1 MPLYEITAPDG
12 NTYRIEGP
20 EGATKEQ
27 VAAAVLAK
35 NPRAGVAPKPESG
48 FIPAA
53 RAGFQ
58 SLKGEA
64 ALTAGK
70 LGLMGLKEA
79 EAYRAEREKEAK
91 RIFKPTEEG
100 WTEAP
105 FAKLKELAGGA
116 IPYMAAP
123 IAAGLGVAAA
133 PITGT
138 AAAVTAGLAAGAASA
153 AQFTGSN
160 LARQIE
166 EAEARGEDASL
177 ERANLGN
184 AVAAAVPQAALD
196 VVSLRGIPLIRNLF
210 KSVGKDL
217 TEAQAKAIVEQ
228 SFKQKLAD
236 YGRTTLMTAGR
247 EGFTEVGQQYLERLQ
262 AGLEVTDPA
271 ARAEYLES
279 FIGGAVLGG
288 AISPVGRFFERGGE
302 QGRAQRKLGEIADE
316 QRRVEREAQAKAE
329 AEEAE
334 KRKQPEYLTKLQ
346 ADYQAA
352 KEKDSAYK
360 AEIKALEAQKDDP
373 ASLARAKELRAEYK
387 NFQKTELSEIVKD
400 YNRAGGEKFFKQFAE
415 QQRVAG
421 MTPEDY
427 MLEQFDTEA
436 KAANEAEYTRLKARL
451 KQLDRTSDEAKR
463 IKARM
468 VQLKPAAKAAA
479 PEAVDVEAEIMGL
492 EPAAPEDAER
502 DALNRYAQE
511 RLELAQQNINAGMGT
526 GRDIPKYLIQ
536 DPAAAAKLIE
546 TKAQLPGMSRPQSN
560 LILERMQE
568 LLRAQAR
575 LQGRLAFPGET
586 ELLKAQRTEPQQL
599 FLEQWQQDQEALD
612 AERREST
619 FDTNLTNLV
628 NTALKGTPTVEVPE
642 GATVDRRG
650 TVFLQRL
657 DEAIAQRDAAAKAAE
672 QAFAAGNR
680 EVGAAKSRERENAQQ
695 VLNQIE
701 QQGGNASLISK
712 LRKEQDSA
720 LMDAAGLID
729 DLRSGVVL
737 GGAPEGSELQ
747 KINAQLAELPDTPAN
762 RARRD
767 ALQRQ
772 AEQLKTSGAASSTA
786 ETLRVQVDKA
796 RARFID
802 AAIKEAATT
811 QRMFGKALSQDDA
824 LKAALQMQQVF
835 DEWVTRSAAKP
846 RSAEDLIKTYERM
859 PSLTDQQW
867 LNAALEDYKK
877 QTVQAAL
884 AKKLTERE
892 AASGKSLRDM
902 TESERL
908 ALTEKTGAVE
918 LTGEERRKAEIQAA
932 DEFRRAYEKYQPRR
946 PAYERRRNKD
956 GTYSMVLVDK
966 GKARLVDTRPLEERQ
981 FGAQKAA
988 TAVLQEQLR
997 QISSRLSAVPEEGRR
1012 AESLLRPQYAITEAQ
1027 KIAEARGET
1036 AETLGG
1042 ELRRRR
1048 EYISD
1053 LITRALQTRS
1063 DLAPEI
1069 VEGLQRAQAAIE
1081 AGRGGRD
1088 VLTDQEEVK
1097 QALLGFQ
1104 AAGKERA
1111 AAEAAGDKFAPR
1123 MLDIIAG
1130 QERAD
1135 LLALQAKAPAPFT
1148 AGLLDAAETLATRVL
1163 QGRTTAVTGGVE
1175 GARAQKGYDALAFR
1189 RDEINRQYQAQQRLV
1204 ASGVDENGKEL
1215 TPAKKRKAQTLLAT
1229 YETQLENL
1237 NKRLAGPRPTVAPVG
1252 VEQRAATGE
1261 DAKLL
1266 REIDDALGL
1275 SEAEEGA
1282 PARRLTEDERAQLA
1296 QQGFDFGEEKA
1307 PVITKP
1313 MPASERRELEAQGQ
1327 RFDEEEREPAK
1338 APTKQADLFEEKE
1351 LPTTAFARATARNF
1365 ENSPPVKK
1373 ARAAVERGKK
1383 LLADVKEAWDA
1394 KDAQDKAK
1402 RDQKIGETQE
1412 AIEKQREV
1420 YRETFQAALKKAQM
1434 AEITERFQKEITA
1447 VLQSLQSVSKER
1459 AAAVAAGDMDA
1470 VRLIDVIRSAETD
1483 ALLQLQSDLAKA
1495 LEKPSQNVKP
1505 ADTTGMRGFVLSS
1518 ELQAAADEWVTFERD
1533 RLKKLEDKL
1542 KRLQGAER
1550 KDTAK
1555 ELVAQRRAVQEATIS
1570 TGRAMSG
1577 LGLPGIRRQAG
1588 RITPISSAEELARE
1602 QATKARERAAEV
1614 QKLADARKAA
1624 AEERETGLENRIL
1637 EIGNEVAEKEA
1648 AIGRARTDATK
1659 KRLNNEIAELKREA
1673 AMLEEQLG
1681 TPELSRTEKR
1691 KARKA
1696 QKTTFKG
1703 KGVGSEKE
1711 LLGPLTE
1718 KLRDLEIDVKKRLRS
1733 EGLFKSDEQVTVLAM
1748 QQLTPYERRV
1758 LEGRFKKKETSAER
1772 TARLQG
1778 AFEAMA
1784 AEKKGAKR
1792 VADMYEGVEDVLDS
1806 VRIGNEDIR
1815 FSKAKGKPNNPQTA
1829 ATLTEELEKALG
1841 IKGLRADKVKI
1852 YDSLADL
1859 IAAHPEFKGKIPND
1873 AVGFVYGPKRGEP
1886 TAYLIASNIGK
1897 GDGLAILLHEVG
1909 AHIGFR
1915 NFFSESQ
1922 YRGLANAVRSWAK
1935 RLPFTTEGKIGRAAI
1950 ARAEAAKTTAEQ
1962 MDDEI
1967 IAYAVE
1973 EAVKAGINP
1982 SAVGKDGGVVRS
1994 WLKVIVDKF
2003 MQALRVFGVNPE
2015 KLKVGDLVNM
2025 AYGAAHLELRGT
2037 WHGTGKLFK
2046 EFDHTYMGTGE
2057 GAQVYGWGAYRAQRF
2072 GTARHYQQQ
2081 EAEKQFDAWRTDPK
2095 VKAWMDSQRH
2105 KFNGLTMH
2113 DLFELADYKDYL
2125 DSGTTELTAEDAA
2138 GEVLKYGYGAD
2149 GFKKAKEE
2157 IEKAGLGSLN
2167 TRQIGEL
2174 AASMEMADK
2183 DVFADRLGGFSPA
2196 ERLEINLAGA
2206 DKKVAAVAKKA
2217 RVEGVSTALEYNGKG
2232 ANALYTSTDPV
2243 EKQVGGILLGML
2255 GIAPDADKRAVFKQK
2270 LAEEKATVEDRLK
2283 FYKRHMANTPSGKT
2297 AIKEYGDELDALNK
2311 IDLSKIGG
2319 TLPTKPPT
2327 PAPTGVMKRV
2337 LGVRPES
2344 EYYMLDLPLKDQ
2356 NEYVKSALRVALD
2369 DVPFPENVKGSAAL
2383 ARMTQAEM
2391 ALEDAFSG
2399 NAKGTSLINKIE
2411 SIFQSYLNRT
2421 PKDVSMWLF
2430 EHGIAGHKYLDAAAR
2445 GGNIT
2450 DMDARFNY
2458 VDFGDK
2464 AEGPAIVAANLDRI
2478 GRADDILFSRQ
2489 PKYDAKMSTAGSVA
2503 DQLVAPQVGVFAKL
2517 KENLLGLGFRTQFI
2531 DALAPLEKVAGQVSD
2546 AVKAVQMMYYLRMY
2560 GQRMN
2565 FTSLALSDGVPQLVE
2580 KKRRDGTSEWVIE
2593 SVPGV
2598 NVKQIVELLGSK
2610 DVIKAAGSADA
2621 ANRLFTLYMAKL
2633 RADNKGYDALNFGRA
2648 SAEAELKELERELAS
2663 GKLSPDDTARV
2674 KRRQAHLEKTKDT
2687 LPTEADIKKAFAE
2700 IESNPTLKRAFAD
2713 AREVYNQYNQNLLR
2727 FMVQTGAMSQGE
2739 ADRLLK
2745 EKDYIPYYRVRG
2757 GVAQLMIGGETPVRI
2772 GNLKD
2777 SPHLQELVGGEEP
2790 IFNFLDSSVQNTSM
2804 LVDMAMRNIAVKNAM
2819 WEMGK
2824 LGYAKIKKAGKSG
2837 APKGA
2842 VEFKQDGEDY
2852 YAIVDTDHIGIPS
2865 DLLVKGLAGIPTMFP
2880 QAVQM
2885 MGIPARFLRRAVTAT
2900 PVYAA
2905 RQLFRDSLASYIAGG
2920 SDAAP
2925 VLGALKQIGRASD
2938 INRRGVTGGQVFT
2951 GTTEDKARLLQEM
2964 QEGRSG
2970 WAKAFSRMEAMSMEA
2985 DAATRRAQYE
2995 SYIKQGMSEME
3006 ATFMTL
3012 ESMNFT
3018 RRGLSPSVQMITSM
3032 IPFMN
3037 AQIQSLD
3044 VLYRSLRGRMPFNER
3059 LQIREKL
3066 FARGMMLAGMSIM
3079 YALAM
3084 QDDEAYQ
3091 NARPDE
3097 KYNNWF
3103 VPIPGTDDKLR
3114 VPIPFELGY
3123 IFKAL
3128 PEAVINGLY
3137 AERGADEALDAAKRI
3152 LINLIPGGSNYGIP
3166 QAVKPLIEVGLGKS
3180 FFTGRD
3186 LESGVEQKQEPWAR
3200 YRDNTSEAAKLLGSW
3215 FNISP
3220 IKIETLV
3227 SGYTGSLG
3235 MALMQSLNVLAPTPE
3250 TQKAERRLSEIPVVG
3265 TVFQP
3270 KDASGIIDDTF
3281 DQMNKYSEVKDT
3293 YDALVKRGELSR
3305 ADAYLRSNI
3314 DKIGLASVA
3323 DNYRQQIGKITEAER
3338 QIRGSSLSPQQ
3349 QRDLLDDLR
3358 QAKILVATSAREALG
3373 RIEAR

>member
-133 PITGT
+133 PITGA

-352 KEKDSAYK
+352 KEKDNAYK
-360 AEIKALEAQKDDP
+360 TEIKALDAQKDDP
-373 ASLARAKELRAEYK
+373 ASLARAKELRKEYK
-387 NFQKTELSEIVKD
+387 DFQRTELSQIVKD
-400 YNRAGGEKFFKQFAE
+400 YNKAGGEKFFKQFAE

-479 PEAVDVEAEIMGL
+479 PEAADIEAEILGL

-502 DALNRYAQE
+502 AELEAYAKE

-560 LILERMQE
+560 LIIERMQE

-650 TVFLQRL
+650 AVFLGRL

-1027 KIAEARGET
+1027 KTAEARGET

-1148 AGLLDAAETLATRVL
+1148 AGLLDAAETLATRAL
-1163 QGRTTAVTGGVE
+1163 QGRTATVTGGVE

-1237 NKRLAGPRPTVAPVG
+1237 NKRLAGPRPTVEPVG

-1296 QQGFDFGEEKA
+1296 QQGFAFGEEKA

-1394 KDAQDKAK
+1394 KDAQDKVK

-1447 VLQSLQSVSKER
+1447 VLQSLQAVSKER

-1533 RLKKLEDKL
+1533 RLTKLEDKL

-1550 KDTAK
+1550 KDAAK
-1555 ELVAQRRAVQEATIS
+1555 ELVAQRKAVQEATIS

-1602 QATKARERAAEV
+1602 QATKARERADEV

-1659 KRLNNEIAELKREA
+1659 ERLNNEIAELKREA

-1748 QQLTPYERRV
+1748 QQLTPYERKV
-1758 LEGRFKKKETSAER
+1758 LESRFKKKETSTER

-1815 FSKAKGKPNNPQTA
+1815 FSRGATPNPSTAEGVRTELGKVFPN
-1829 ATLTEELEKALG
+1829 LG
-1841 IKGLRADKVKI
+1841 RIQV
-1852 YDSLADL
+1852 YDSVDAL
-1859 IAAHPEFKGKIPND
+1859 IAANPEYEGRIPSD
-1873 AVGFVYGPKRGEP
+1873 ARGFVDPSGNK
-1886 TAYLIASNIGK
+1886 AFLIAENIDK
-1897 GDGLAILLHEVG
+1897 GRALGVLLHEVG
-1909 AHIGFR
+1909 AHIGLR
-1915 NFFSESQ
+1915 NMLGEAQYNALVKAVES
-1922 YRGLANAVRSWAK
+1922 WEK
-1935 RLPFTTEGKIGRAAI
+1935 RNDGSIESRVAQAARRRVES
-1950 ARAEAAKTTAEQ
+1950 ADTPASQ
-1962 MDDEI
+1962 VNDELL
-1967 IAYAVE
+1967 AYAIE
-1973 EAVKAGINP
+1973 EAVDAGVKPFETKGVIGQWLSRIASLFQKALQKFGLAPKEMTAAELVDMAFGAAELEMRGAGAKAAGRDKEKLLFTYVGEKSGVAKEALQKAKDMLIKGAPIEKVWSETGWFQGPDKKWRYELDDSKADFSGLDKVFNAGIQAGQKEVNTTL
-1982 SAVGKDGGVVRS
+1982 GGVM
-1994 WLKVIVDKF
+1994 DH
-2003 MQALRVFGVNPE
+2003 P
-2015 KLKVGDLVNM
+2015 DLYA
-2025 AYGAAHLELRGT
+2025 AYPDIKNFQVTLY
-2037 WHGTGKLFK
+2037 
-2046 EFDHTYMGTGE
+2046 DDP
-2057 GAQVYGWGAYRAQRF
+2057 QDSVYGSVNDKRMRVNLGKPDIEGTLVHEVQHMIQDREGFGKGGSSTGQYMRGYTTKMLESVRASY
-2072 GTARHYQQQ
+2072 AR
-2081 EAEKQFDAWRTDPK
+2081 QFD
-2095 VKAWMDSQRH
+2095 
-2105 KFNGLTMH
+2105 
-2113 DLFELADYKDYL
+2113 E
-2125 DSGTTELTAEDAA
+2125 AA
-2138 GEVLKYGYGAD
+2138 GNSERRYYGD
-2149 GFKKAKEE
+2149 
-2157 IEKAGLGSLN
+2157 
-2167 TRQIGEL
+2167 RV
-2174 AASMEMADK
+2174 AAMD
-2183 DVFADRLGGFSPA
+2183 
-2196 ERLEINLAGA
+2196 
-2206 DKKVAAVAKKA
+2206 AAVAAAKKVRGEVAQKLIDA
-2217 RVEGVSTALEYNGKG
+2217 RAKYSDLARQYEELTKTKEAEREAADKEQIALDAEIKRLSDEIRQLSSANVLDPQIDTLRKQQNDLRYKWLEAFKKSLDFSFPEVKSLATARTK
-2232 ANALYTSTDPV
+2232 ALIAARNVRHNYKQAV
-2243 EKQVGGILLGML
+2243 EKAANEAIEKVLGKDALFSKFAKLTISDYAYQNLLGEVEARDVGERRTL
-2255 GIAPDADKRAVFKQK
+2255 TEEARRETRPYSSQPQR
-2270 LAEEKATVEDRLK
+2270 AEE
-2283 FYKRHMANTPSGKT
+2283 
-2297 AIKEYGDELDALNK
+2297 
-2311 IDLSKIGG
+2311 
-2319 TLPTKPPT
+2319 
-2327 PAPTGVMKRV
+2327 
-2337 LGVRPES
+2337 
-2344 EYYMLDLPLKDQ
+2344 
-2356 NEYVKSALRVALD
+2356 
-2369 DVPFPENVKGSAAL
+2369 
-2383 ARMTQAEM
+2383 
-2391 ALEDAFSG
+2391 
-2399 NAKGTSLINKIE
+2399 
-2411 SIFQSYLNRT
+2411 
-2421 PKDVSMWLF
+2421 
-2430 EHGIAGHKYLDAAAR
+2430 
-2445 GGNIT
+2445 
-2450 DMDARFNY
+2450 
-2458 VDFGDK
+2458 
-2464 AEGPAIVAANLDRI
+2464 
-2478 GRADDILFSRQ
+2478 ILFSRA
-2489 PKYDAKMSTAGSVA
+2489 PKYNAAMEGAGLTADKMISQSPSTYAKFKQSM
-2503 DQLVAPQVGVFAKL
+2503 
-2517 KENLLGLGFRTQFI
+2517 LGLGFRTRFL
-2531 DALAPLEKVAGQVSD
+2531 DALAPLEKVSGMVGD
-2546 AVKAVQMMYYLRMY
+2546 AVKGMQMMYYLRMY
-2560 GQRMN
+2560 GMRMN
-2565 FTSLALSDGVPQLVE
+2565 FTSLSLSEGVPQLVE
-2580 KKRRDGTSEWVIE
+2580 KKRKDGTSEWVIE
-2593 SVPGV
+2593 SVPGM
-2598 NVKQIVELLGSK
+2598 NIKQIVQRLSKK
-2610 DVIKAAGSADA
+2610 DVVQAAGSADA
-2621 ANRLFTLYMAKL
+2621 ANRLFTLYLAKL
-2633 RADNKGYDALNFGRA
+2633 RADNKGYDKLNFGRA
-2648 SAEAELKELERELAS
+2648 AAEAELKEIEAELAS
-2663 GKLSPDDTARV
+2663 GKLSADDKARV
-2674 KRRQAHLEKTKDT
+2674 KQREAHLQKTIDS
-2687 LPTEADIKKAFAE
+2687 LPTEADIKSAFAK
-2700 IESNPTLKRAFAD
+2700 IEADPTLKEAFAD
-2713 AREVYNQYNQNLLR
+2713 AREMYNEYNQNLLR
-2727 FMVQTGAMSQGE
+2727 FMVQTSAMSKEE

-2745 EKDYIPYYRVRG
+2745 EKDYIPYYRVRN
-2757 GVAQLMIGGETPVRI
+2757 GVAELMIGGLTPVQI

-2804 LVDMAMRNIAVKNAM
+2804 LIDMAMRNIAVKNAM
-2819 WEMGK
+2819 WEMASVG
-2824 LGYAKIKKAGKSG
+2824 LAKIRKAGKRG
-2837 APKGA
+2837 APQGA
-2842 VEFKQDGEDY
+2842 VEFKIDGEDWF
-2852 YAIVDTDHIGIPS
+2852 AIVDTDHIGIPS
-2865 DLLVKGLAGIPTMFP
+2865 ELLTKGLAGIPTMFP
-2880 QAVQM
+2880 QAIEL
-2885 MGIPARFLRRAVTAT
+2885 MGIPARFLRRAITAS
-2900 PVYAA
+2900 PVYAG
-2905 RQLFRDSLASYIAGG
+2905 RQLFRDSLSSYMASG
-2920 SDAAP
+2920 SNAPP
-2925 VLGALKQIGRASD
+2925 VLGALQQIGRASSVD
-2938 INRRGVTGGQVFT
+2938 RRGITGGQVFT
-2951 GTTEDKARLLQEM
+2951 GTSEDMARLLREM
-2964 QEGRSG
+2964 QEGRPG
-2970 WAKAFSRMEAMSMEA
+2970 WAKAFSKLEALSMGA
-2985 DAATRRAQYE
+2985 DAVTRRAQYE
-2995 SYIKQGMSEME
+2995 SYINQGLSEME
-3006 ATFMTL
+3006 ATFMAL
-3012 ESMNFT
+3012 ESMNFA
-3018 RRGLSPSVQMITSM
+3018 RRGIDPSVQLLTTL

-3044 VLYRSLRGRMPFNER
+3044 VLYRSLRGQMPMNER
-3059 LQIREKL
+3059 LQIKEKL
-3066 FARGMMLAGMSIM
+3066 IARGTMLAGMSMM
-3079 YALAM
+3079 YAMAM
-3084 QDDEAYQ
+3084 QDDETYK

-3103 VPIPGTDDKLR
+3103 VPIPGFDEKLR

-3128 PEAVINGLY
+3128 PEALINGIY
-3137 AERGADEALDAAKRI
+3137 AERGADEAVDALKGIIR
-3152 LINLIPGGSNYGIP
+3152 NMIPGGSNYGVP
-3166 QAVKPLIEVGLGKS
+3166 AAFKPLIEVGLGKS

-3186 LESGVEQKQEPWAR
+3186 LESAAEQMQEPWAR
-3200 YRDNTSEAAKLLGSW
+3200 YRENTSETAKLLGRL

-3235 MALMQSLNVLAPTPE
+3235 MALMQVPNVVLPTPE
-3250 TQKAERRLSEIPVVG
+3250 TDLPEKRMSQMPLVG
-3265 TVFQP
+3265 TLFQP
-3270 KDASGIIDDTF
+3270 KDAAGIIDDTF
-3281 DQMNKYSEVKDT
+3281 ERLKDYTAAKET
-3293 YDALVKRGELSR
+3293 YEGLVEKGELAR
-3305 ADAYLRSNI
+3305 ADAYLRDNLE
-3314 DKIGLASVA
+3314 KIQLASLSGTF
-3323 DNYRQQIGKITEAER
+3323 RQQIGEITKAER
-3338 QIRGSSLSPQQ
+3338 QVRGSTLTSQEK
-3349 QRDLLDDLR
+3349 RDLLDDLR
-3358 QAKILVATSAREALG
+3358 QAKILVASSVRDTLG

>member
-1 MPLYEITAPDG
+1 V
-12 NTYRIEGP
+12 REGETPQQAFARARREYP
-20 EGATKEQ
+20 EAFVRRE
-27 VAAAVLAK
+27 
-35 NPRAGVAPKPESG
+35 PEREPESG
-48 FIPAA
+48 FGAA
-53 RAGFQ
+53 FKASAQ
-58 SLKGEA
+58 SIRGEA
-64 ALTAGK
+64 ALLGGK
-70 LGLMGLKEA
+70 LGFINEKDAQRYQA
-79 EAYRAEREKEAK
+79 EQEDIARG
-91 RIFKPTEEG
+91 IFRPTEKG

-105 FAKLKELAGGA
+105 LTKFGELLGGSLPYMLAPVAAGAAA
-116 IPYMAAP
+116 IP
-123 IAAGLGVAAA
+123 LGAAA
-133 PITGT
+133 PIVGT
-138 AAAVTAGLAAGAASA
+138 AGAGLASL
-153 AQFTGSN
+153 AQFTGTN
-160 LARQIE
+160 LARQL
-166 EAEARGEDASL
+166 EAQKERGEEVSL
-177 ERANLGN
+177 ERASG
-184 AVAAAVPQAALD
+184 AAAAAAAVPQAALD
-196 VVSLRGIPLIRNLF
+196 IVSLKALPLVRNLF
-210 KSVGKDL
+210 RSVGKDITEAEAKRIAEQGFKQTFADYAKTGARTAGIEGL
-217 TEAQAKAIVEQ
+217 TEA
-228 SFKQKLAD
+228 
-236 YGRTTLMTAGR
+236 
-247 EGFTEVGQQYLERLQ
+247 GQQYFERLQ
-262 AGLEVTDPA
+262 AGLSISDPG
-271 ARAEYLES
+271 AREEYIDS
-279 FIGGAVLGG
+279 FIGGAVLGAG
-288 AISPVGRFFERGGE
+288 LSPVGRFVERGGE
-302 QGRAQRKLGEIADE
+302 QGLARRKLDE
-316 QRRVEREAQAKAE
+316 VAQDQRRAALEEKAKLE

-352 KEKDSAYK
+352 KEKDNAYK
-360 AEIKALEAQKDDP
+360 AEIKALDAQKDDP
-373 ASLARAKELRAEYK
+373 ASLARAKELRKEYK
-387 NFQKTELSEIVKD
+387 DFQRTELSQIVKD

-427 MLEQFDTEA
+427 MLEQFDAEA

-479 PEAVDVEAEIMGL
+479 PEAADIEAEILGL

-502 DALNRYAQE
+502 AELEAYAKE

-680 EVGAAKSRERENAQQ
+680 EVGAAKSKERENAQQ

-729 DLRSGVVL
+729 DLRSGLTL
-737 GGAPEGSELQ
+737 GD
-747 KINAQLAELPDTPAN
+747 K
-762 RARRD
+762 
-767 ALQRQ
+767 
-772 AEQLKTSGAASSTA
+772 EQQGAASSTA

-802 AAIKEAATT
+802 AAIKEAAAT

-1027 KIAEARGET
+1027 KTAEARGET

-1048 EYISD
+1048 EYVGN
-1053 LITRALQTRS
+1053 LITRALQTRP

-1088 VLTDQEEVK
+1088 VLTAVGPEGK
-1097 QALLGFQ
+1097 
-1104 AAGKERA
+1104 AG
-1111 AAEAAGDKFAPR
+1111 
-1123 MLDIIAG
+1123 
-1130 QERAD
+1130 
-1135 LLALQAKAPAPFT
+1135 PAPFT

-1296 QQGFDFGEEKA
+1296 QQGFDFGEEQA

-1351 LPTTAFARATARNF
+1351 LPATAFARATARNF

-1402 RDQKIGETQE
+1402 RNQKIGETQE

-1447 VLQSLQSVSKER
+1447 VLQSLQAVSKER

-1470 VRLIDVIRSAETD
+1470 VRLIDVIRTEETN
-1483 ALLQLQSDLAKA
+1483 ALLKLQADLATA
-1495 LEKPSQNVKP
+1495 LEKPSQNIEP
-1505 ADTTGMRGFVLSS
+1505 AETTGMRGFVLSS

-1533 RLKKLEDKL
+1533 RLTKLEDKL

-1550 KDTAK
+1550 KDAAK
-1555 ELVAQRRAVQEATIS
+1555 ELVAQRKAVQEATIS

-1588 RITPISSAEELARE
+1588 RVTPISSAEELARE
-1602 QATKARERAAEV
+1602 QAAEARERADEV

-1624 AEERETGLENRIL
+1624 AEERETELEDRIL

-1659 KRLNNEIAELKREA
+1659 ERLNSEIAELKREA

-1758 LEGRFKKKETSAER
+1758 LESRFKKQETSTQR
-1772 TARLQG
+1772 TKRLQG

-1784 AEKKGAKR
+1784 AEKKGAER
-1792 VADMYEGVEDVLDS
+1792 IADMYEGVEDVLDS

-1829 ATLTEELEKALG
+1829 ATLGEELEKALG

-1852 YDSLADL
+1852 YNNLAEL
-1859 IAAHPEFKGKIPND
+1859 IAAHPEFKDKIPDD

-1886 TAYLIASNIGK
+1886 TAYLIANNIGK

-1915 NFFSESQ
+1915 NLFSESQ
-1922 YRGLANAVRSWAK
+1922 YRGLANAVKSW
-1935 RLPFTTEGKIGRAAI
+1935 TTRPEYTIEGRIGRAAI
-1950 ARAEAAKTTAEQ
+1950 ARAKAAKTSAAQ

-1973 EAVKAGINP
+1973 EAVKAGIRP
-1982 SAVGKDGGVVRS
+1982 DAEAKEGGVVRA
-1994 WLKVIVDKF
+1994 WLKAIADKF
-2003 MQALRVFGVNPE
+2003 MQALRVFGVNPGN
-2015 KLKVGDLVNM
+2015 LKVGDLVNM

-2037 WHGTGKLFK
+2037 WHGTGKVFK
-2046 EFDHTYMGTGE
+2046 EFDHSFMGTGE
-2057 GAQVYGWGAYRAQRF
+2057 GAQVFGFGTYRAQRYS
-2072 GTARHYQQQ
+2072 TAQHYQQQ
-2081 EAEKQFDAWRTDPK
+2081 EAEKQLDDWRNSPK
-2095 VKAWMDSQRH
+2095 IKAWWESQRH
-2105 KFNGLTMH
+2105 KVNGLTAS
-2113 DLFELADYKDYL
+2113 DLFHLMEYKPYIDDGATEL
-2125 DSGTTELTAEDAA
+2125 DSFDAA
-2138 GEVLKYGYGAD
+2138 GTLFEYGYDAA
-2149 GFKKAKEE
+2149 GFKKAKDA
-2157 IEKAGLGSLN
+2157 IDKAGLSAL
-2167 TRQIGEL
+2167 TGEEISDL
-2174 AASMEMADK
+2174 AAYMDLADADVLAKLSLYNTPTARIKGAISKPALRDKVADFIFDGVTTKLTYDGKTDTELYGSK
-2183 DVFADRLGGFSPA
+2183 DPYEKAVGRVLLDIYGAKPGADLRALFVERLKKSKEEAKTEIADAKKYGAMGGNKKNRDFWKKQIEEYTAELEALNQIDVNRLGG
-2196 ERLEINLAGA
+2196 
-2206 DKKVAAVAKKA
+2206 
-2217 RVEGVSTALEYNGKG
+2217 
-2232 ANALYTSTDPV
+2232 ANVTEPPV
-2243 EKQVGGILLGML
+2243 PRPK
-2255 GIAPDADKRAVFKQK
+2255 
-2270 LAEEKATVEDRLK
+2270 
-2283 FYKRHMANTPSGKT
+2283 
-2297 AIKEYGDELDALNK
+2297 
-2311 IDLSKIGG
+2311 
-2319 TLPTKPPT
+2319 
-2327 PAPTGVMKRV
+2327 GVMKRV

-2356 NEYVKSALRVALD
+2356 NEYVKNAVANALG
-2369 DVPFPENVKGSAAL
+2369 DVPTPKRTARIDADDARLLTEAAKAGL
-2383 ARMTQAEM
+2383 PKRPNYLFTAKLQAVFDSGKTKQDFISE
-2391 ALEDAFSG
+2391 LESVFRNNG
-2399 NAKGTSLINKIE
+2399 L
-2411 SIFQSYLNRT
+2411 T
-2421 PKDVSMWLF
+2421 PKDASMWLF
-2430 EHGIAGHKYLDAAAR
+2430 KHGIAGHKYLDRAAR
-2445 GGNIT
+2445 SGKVT
-2450 DMDARFNY
+2450 DTDARFNY

-2464 AEGPAIVAANLDRI
+2464 AEGPTIVAANIDRV
-2478 GRADDILFSRQ
+2478 GQADEILFSRA
-2489 PKYDAKMSTAGSVA
+2489 PKYNAAMEGAGLTADKMISQSPSTYAKFKQSM
-2503 DQLVAPQVGVFAKL
+2503 
-2517 KENLLGLGFRTQFI
+2517 LGLGFRTRFL
-2531 DALAPLEKVAGQVSD
+2531 DALAPLEKVAGMMGD
-2546 AVKAVQMMYYLRMY
+2546 AVKGMQMMYYLRMY
-2560 GQRMN
+2560 GMRMN
-2565 FTSLALSDGVPQLVE
+2565 FTSLSLSEGVPQLVE
-2580 KKRRDGTSEWVIE
+2580 KKRRDGGTEWIIE
-2593 SVPGV
+2593 SVPGM
-2598 NVKQIVELLGSK
+2598 NIKQIVERLSKK
-2610 DVIKAAGSADA
+2610 DVIQAAGSADA
-2621 ANRLFTLYMAKL
+2621 ANRLFTLYLAKL
-2633 RADNKGYDALNFGRA
+2633 RADNKGYDKLNFGRA
-2648 SAEAELKELERELAS
+2648 AAEAELKEIEAELAS
-2663 GKLSPDDTARV
+2663 GKLSADDKARV
-2674 KRRQAHLEKTKDT
+2674 KQREAHLRKTIDS
-2687 LPTEADIKKAFAE
+2687 LPTEADIKSAFAE
-2700 IESNPTLKRAFAD
+2700 IEANPTLKEAFAD
-2713 AREVYNQYNQNLLR
+2713 AREMYNEYNQNLLR
-2727 FMVQTGAMSQGE
+2727 FMVQTSAMSKEE

-2745 EKDYIPYYRVRG
+2745 EKDYIPYYRVRN
-2757 GVAQLMIGGETPVRI
+2757 GVAELMIGGLTPVQI

-2804 LVDMAMRNIAVKNAM
+2804 LIDMAMRNIAVKNAM
-2819 WEMGK
+2819 WEMASVG
-2824 LGYAKIKKAGKSG
+2824 LAKIRKAGKRG
-2837 APKGA
+2837 APQGA
-2842 VEFKQDGEDY
+2842 VEFKIDGEDWF
-2852 YAIVDTDHIGIPS
+2852 AIVDTDHIGIPS
-2865 DLLVKGLAGIPTMFP
+2865 ELLTKGLAGIPTMFP
-2880 QAVQM
+2880 QAIEL
-2885 MGIPARFLRRAVTAT
+2885 MGIPARFLRRAITAS
-2900 PVYAA
+2900 PVYAG
-2905 RQLFRDSLASYIAGG
+2905 RQLFRDSLSSYMASG
-2920 SDAAP
+2920 SNAPP
-2925 VLGALKQIGRASD
+2925 VLGALQQIGRASSVD
-2938 INRRGVTGGQVFT
+2938 RRGITGGQVFT
-2951 GTTEDKARLLQEM
+2951 GTSEDKARLLREM
-2964 QEGRSG
+2964 QEGRPG
-2970 WAKAFSRMEAMSMEA
+2970 WAKAFSKLEAMSMEA

-2995 SYIKQGMSEME
+2995 SYINQGLSEME
-3006 ATFMTL
+3006 ATFMAL
-3012 ESMNFT
+3012 ESMNFA
-3018 RRGLSPSVQMITSM
+3018 RRGIDPSVQLLTTL

-3044 VLYRSLRGRMPFNER
+3044 VLYRSLRGQMPMNER
-3059 LQIREKL
+3059 LQIKEKL
-3066 FARGMMLAGMSIM
+3066 IARGTMLAGMSMM
-3079 YALAM
+3079 YAMAM
-3084 QDDEAYQ
+3084 QDDETYK

-3103 VPIPGTDDKLR
+3103 VPIPGFDEKLR

-3128 PEAVINGLY
+3128 PEALINGIY
-3137 AERGADEALDAAKRI
+3137 AERGADEAVDALKGIIR
-3152 LINLIPGGSNYGIP
+3152 NMIPGGGNYGVP
-3166 QAVKPLIEVGLGKS
+3166 AAFKPLIEVGLGKS

-3186 LESGVEQKQEPWAR
+3186 LESAAEQMQEPWAR
-3200 YRDNTSEAAKLLGSW
+3200 YRENTSETAKLLGRL

-3235 MALMQSLNVLAPTPE
+3235 MALMQVPNVVLPTPE
-3250 TQKAERRLSEIPVVG
+3250 TDLPEKRMSQMPLVG
-3265 TVFQP
+3265 TLFQP
-3270 KDASGIIDDTF
+3270 KDAAGIIDDTF
-3281 DQMNKYSEVKDT
+3281 ERLKDYTAAKET
-3293 YDALVKRGELSR
+3293 YEGLVEKGELAR
-3305 ADAYLRSNI
+3305 ADAYLRDNLE
-3314 DKIGLASVA
+3314 KIQLASLSGTF
-3323 DNYRQQIGKITEAER
+3323 RQQIGEITKAER
-3338 QIRGSSLSPQQ
+3338 QVRGSTLTSQEK
-3349 QRDLLDDLR
+3349 RDLLDDLR
-3358 QAKILVATSAREALG
+3358 QAKILVASSVRDTLG

>member
-1 MPLYEITAPDG
+1 VDLSDVRARFPQYDNLTDKQLADALHAKFYSDIPKADFYE
-12 NTYRIEGP
+12 RIGL
-20 EGATKEQ
+20 TK
-27 VAAAVLAK
+27 
-35 NPRAGVAPKPESG
+35 PKSG
-48 FIPAA
+48 FGAA
-53 RAGFQ
+53 FKASAQ
-58 SLKGEA
+58 SIKGEA
-64 ALTAGK
+64 ALLGGK
-70 LGLMGLKEA
+70 LGFMSEKDAQRYQA
-79 EAYRAEREKEAK
+79 EQEDIARG
-91 RIFKPTEEG
+91 IFRPTEKG

-105 FAKLKELAGGA
+105 LTKFGELLGGSLPYMLAPVAAGAAA
-116 IPYMAAP
+116 IP
-123 IAAGLGVAAA
+123 LGAAA
-133 PITGT
+133 PIVGT
-138 AAAVTAGLAAGAASA
+138 AGAGLASL
-153 AQFTGSN
+153 AQFTGTN
-160 LARQIE
+160 LARQL
-166 EAEARGEDASL
+166 EAQKERGEEVSL
-177 ERANLGN
+177 ERASG
-184 AVAAAVPQAALD
+184 AAAAAAAVPQAALD
-196 VVSLRGIPLIRNLF
+196 IVSLKALPLVRNLF
-210 KSVGKDL
+210 RSVGKDITEAEAKRIAEQGFKQTFADYAKTGARTAGIEGL
-217 TEAQAKAIVEQ
+217 TEA
-228 SFKQKLAD
+228 
-236 YGRTTLMTAGR
+236 
-247 EGFTEVGQQYLERLQ
+247 GQQYFERLQ
-262 AGLEVTDPA
+262 AGLSISDPG
-271 ARAEYLES
+271 AREEYIDS
-279 FIGGAVLGG
+279 FIGGAVLGAG
-288 AISPVGRFFERGGE
+288 LSPVGRFVERGGE
-302 QGRAQRKLGEIADE
+302 QGLARRKLDE
-316 QRRVEREAQAKAE
+316 VAQDQRRAALEEKAKLD

-346 ADYQAA
+346 ADYEAA
-352 KEKDSAYK
+352 KAKDNAYK
-360 AEIKALEAQKDDP
+360 AEIKALDAQKDDP

-387 NFQKTELSEIVKD
+387 DFQKTELSQIVKD
-400 YNRAGGEKFFKQFAE
+400 YNKAGGEKFFKQFAE
-415 QQRVAG
+415 QQRVAAL
-421 MTPEDY
+421 TPEDY
-427 MLEQFDTEA
+427 MLEQFDAEA

-511 RLELAQQNINAGMGT
+511 RLELAQQNINAGMAT
-526 GRDIPKYLIQ
+526 GRDVPAYLIQ
-536 DPAAAAKLIE
+536 DPAAAVKLIQ

-568 LLRAQAR
+568 LLRER
-575 LQGRLAFPGET
+575 GREDFEGDT
-586 ELLKAQRTEPQQL
+586 TLLEAQRTEPQKL
-599 FLEQWQQDQEALD
+599 FLQQWQQDQEALD
-612 AERREST
+612 AERKEST
-619 FDTNLTNLV
+619 FDTNLTRLV
-628 NTALKGTPTVEVPE
+628 NTALQGAPTVEVPE

-729 DLRSGVVL
+729 DLRSGLIL
-737 GGAPEGSELQ
+737 GD
-747 KINAQLAELPDTPAN
+747 K
-762 RARRD
+762 
-767 ALQRQ
+767 
-772 AEQLKTSGAASSTA
+772 EQQGAASSTA
-786 ETLRVQVDKA
+786 QTLRVQVDKA

-802 AAIKEAATT
+802 AAIKEAAAT

-1012 AESLLRPQYAITEAQ
+1012 AESLLRPQYAVTEAQ
-1027 KIAEARGET
+1027 KTAEARGET

-1296 QQGFDFGEEKA
+1296 QQGFAFGEEKA

-1447 VLQSLQSVSKER
+1447 VLQSLQAVSKER

-1470 VRLIDVIRSAETD
+1470 VRLIDVIRNAETD

-1533 RLKKLEDKL
+1533 RLTKLEDKL

-1550 KDTAK
+1550 KDAAK
-1555 ELVAQRRAVQEATIS
+1555 ELVAQRKAVQEATIS

-1859 IAAHPEFKGKIPND
+1859 IAAHPEFKGKIPDD

-1886 TAYLIASNIGK
+1886 TAYLIANNIGK

-1915 NFFSESQ
+1915 NLFSESQ
-1922 YRGLANAVRSWAK
+1922 YRGLANAVKSWAK
-1935 RLPFTTEGKIGRAAI
+1935 RLPFTTEGKIGRAAL
-1950 ARAEAAKTTAEQ
+1950 ARAKAAKTSAAQ

-1973 EAVKAGINP
+1973 EAVKAGIRP
-1982 SAVGKDGGVVRS
+1982 DAVTKEGGVVRA
-1994 WLKVIVDKF
+1994 WLKVIADKF
-2003 MQALRVFGVNPE
+2003 MQALRVFGVNPGN
-2015 KLKVGDLVNM
+2015 LKVGDLVNM

-2037 WHGTGKLFK
+2037 WHGTGKVFK

-2057 GAQVYGWGAYRAQRF
+2057 GAQVFGFGTYRAQRYS
-2072 GTARHYQQQ
+2072 TAQHYQQQ
-2081 EAEKQFDAWRTDPK
+2081 EAEKQLDDWRNSPK
-2095 VKAWMDSQRH
+2095 IKAWWESQRH
-2105 KFNGLTMH
+2105 KINGLTAS
-2113 DLFELADYKDYL
+2113 DLFHLMEYKPYIDDGATEL
-2125 DSGTTELTAEDAA
+2125 DSFDAA
-2138 GEVLKYGYGAD
+2138 GILFEYGYDAA
-2149 GFKKAKEE
+2149 GFKKAKDT
-2157 IEKAGLGSLN
+2157 IDKAGLSKLTGEEISELGAAMDLADADVLAKLSLYNTPTARIKGAISKPALRDKVADFIFDGVTTKLTYDGKTDTELYGSKDPYEKAVGRVLLDIYGAKPGADLRALFVERLKKSKEEAKTEIADAKKYGAMGGNKKNRDFWKKQIEEYTAELEALN
-2167 TRQIGEL
+2167 QI
-2174 AASMEMADK
+2174 
-2183 DVFADRLGGFSPA
+2183 DVNRLGG
-2196 ERLEINLAGA
+2196 
-2206 DKKVAAVAKKA
+2206 
-2217 RVEGVSTALEYNGKG
+2217 
-2232 ANALYTSTDPV
+2232 ANVTEPPV
-2243 EKQVGGILLGML
+2243 PRPK
-2255 GIAPDADKRAVFKQK
+2255 
-2270 LAEEKATVEDRLK
+2270 
-2283 FYKRHMANTPSGKT
+2283 
-2297 AIKEYGDELDALNK
+2297 
-2311 IDLSKIGG
+2311 
-2319 TLPTKPPT
+2319 
-2327 PAPTGVMKRV
+2327 GVMKRV

-2356 NEYVKSALRVALD
+2356 NEYVKNAVANALG
-2369 DVPFPENVKGSAAL
+2369 DVPTPKRTARIDADDARLLTEAAKAGL
-2383 ARMTQAEM
+2383 PKRPNYLFTAKLQAVFDSGKTKQDFISE
-2391 ALEDAFSG
+2391 LESVFRNNG
-2399 NAKGTSLINKIE
+2399 L
-2411 SIFQSYLNRT
+2411 T
-2421 PKDVSMWLF
+2421 PKDASMWLF
-2430 EHGIAGHKYLDAAAR
+2430 KHGIAGHKYLDRAAR
-2445 GGNIT
+2445 SGKVT
-2450 DMDARFNY
+2450 DTDARFNY

-2464 AEGPAIVAANLDRI
+2464 AEGPTIVAANIDRV
-2478 GRADDILFSRQ
+2478 GQADEILFSRA
-2489 PKYDAKMSTAGSVA
+2489 PKYNAAMEGAGLTADKMISQSPSTYAKFKQSM
-2503 DQLVAPQVGVFAKL
+2503 
-2517 KENLLGLGFRTQFI
+2517 LGLGFRTRFL
-2531 DALAPLEKVAGQVSD
+2531 DALAPLEKVSGMVGD
-2546 AVKAVQMMYYLRMY
+2546 AVKGMQMMYYLRMY
-2560 GQRMN
+2560 GMRMN
-2565 FTSLALSDGVPQLVE
+2565 FTSLSLSEGVPQLVE
-2580 KKRRDGTSEWVIE
+2580 KKRRDGGTEWVIE
-2593 SVPGV
+2593 SVPGM
-2598 NVKQIVELLGSK
+2598 NIKQIVQRLSKK
-2610 DVIKAAGSADA
+2610 DVVQAAGSADA
-2621 ANRLFTLYMAKL
+2621 ANRLFTLYLAKL
-2633 RADNKGYDALNFGRA
+2633 RADNKGYDKLNFGRA
-2648 SAEAELKELERELAS
+2648 AAEAELKEIEAELAS
-2663 GKLSPDDTARV
+2663 GKLSADDKARV
-2674 KRRQAHLEKTKDT
+2674 KQREAHLQKTIDS
-2687 LPTEADIKKAFAE
+2687 LPTEADIKSAFAE
-2700 IESNPTLKRAFAD
+2700 IEANPTLKEAFAD
-2713 AREVYNQYNQNLLR
+2713 AREMYNEYNQDLLR
-2727 FMVQTGAMSQGE
+2727 FMVQTSAMSKEE

-2745 EKDYIPYYRVRG
+2745 EKDYIPYYRVRN
-2757 GVAQLMIGGETPVRI
+2757 GVAELMIGGLTPVQI

-2804 LVDMAMRNIAVKNAM
+2804 LIDMAMRNIAVKNAM
-2819 WEMGK
+2819 WEMASVG
-2824 LGYAKIKKAGKSG
+2824 LAKIRKAGKRG
-2837 APKGA
+2837 APQGA
-2842 VEFKQDGEDY
+2842 VEFKIDGEDWF
-2852 YAIVDTDHIGIPS
+2852 AIVDTDHIGIPS
-2865 DLLVKGLAGIPTMFP
+2865 ELLTKGLAGIPTMFP
-2880 QAVQM
+2880 QAIEL
-2885 MGIPARFLRRAVTAT
+2885 MGIPARFLRRAITAS
-2900 PVYAA
+2900 PVYAG
-2905 RQLFRDSLASYIAGG
+2905 RQLFRDSLSSYMASG
-2920 SDAAP
+2920 SNAPP
-2925 VLGALKQIGRASD
+2925 VLGALQQIGRASSV
-2938 INRRGVTGGQVFT
+2938 NRRGITGGQVFT
-2951 GTTEDKARLLQEM
+2951 GTSEDMARLLREM
-2964 QEGRSG
+2964 QEGRPG
-2970 WAKAFSRMEAMSMEA
+2970 WAKAFSKLEALSMGA
-2985 DAATRRAQYE
+2985 DAVTRRAQYE
-2995 SYIKQGMSEME
+2995 SYINQGLSEME
-3006 ATFMTL
+3006 ATFMAL
-3012 ESMNFT
+3012 ESMNFA
-3018 RRGLSPSVQMITSM
+3018 RRGIDPSVQFFTTL

-3044 VLYRSLRGRMPFNER
+3044 VLYRSLRGQMPMNER
-3059 LQIREKL
+3059 LQIKEKL
-3066 FARGMMLAGMSIM
+3066 IARGTMLAGMSMM
-3079 YALAM
+3079 YAMAM
-3084 QDDEAYQ
+3084 QDDETYK

-3103 VPIPGTDDKLR
+3103 VPIPGFDEKLR

-3128 PEAVINGLY
+3128 PEALINGIY
-3137 AERGADEALDAAKRI
+3137 AERGADEAIDAAKGIIR
-3152 LINLIPGGSNYGIP
+3152 NMIPGGGNYGIP
-3166 QAVKPLIEVGLGKS
+3166 AAFKPLIEVGLGKS

-3186 LESGVEQKQEPWAR
+3186 LESAAEQMQEPWAR
-3200 YRDNTSEAAKLLGSW
+3200 YRENTSETAKLLGRL

-3235 MALMQSLNVLAPTPE
+3235 MALMQVPNVVLPTPE
-3250 TQKAERRLSEIPVVG
+3250 TDLPEKRMSQMPLVG
-3265 TVFQP
+3265 TLFQP
-3270 KDASGIIDDTF
+3270 KDAAGIIDDTF
-3281 DQMNKYSEVKDT
+3281 ERLKDYTAAKET
-3293 YDALVKRGELSR
+3293 YEGLVEKGELGK
-3305 ADAYLRSNI
+3305 ADAYLRDNLDRI
-3314 DKIGLASVA
+3314 QLASLSGTF
-3323 DNYRQQIGKITEAER
+3323 RQQIGEITKAER
-3338 QIRGSSLSPQQ
+3338 QVRGSTLTSQEK
-3349 QRDLLDDLR
+3349 RDLLDDLR
-3358 QAKILVATSAREALG
+3358 QAKILVASSVRDTLG